1 MNKYLVFR
9 SMDDTCDGGS
19 TKKKKDTSVE
29 LVAVEYGYT
38 YIEAIPD
45 IVNAINADLSEFP
58 ESKHATVSCIEE
70 TSLDNRYISAFIGI
84 IAPAATS
91 TNILK
96 AYHIEEH
103 PDDEG

>member
-9 SMDDTCDGGS
+9 SLDDTCDGGS
-19 TKKKKDTSVE
+19 TKKKKGAGVE

-45 IVNAINADLSEFP
+45 IINAINADLSELP
-58 ESKHATVSCIEE
+58 EGKHATVSCIEE
-70 TSLDNRYISAFIGI
+70 TSLSSKYIAAFIGI
-84 IAPAATS
+84 ITPAATP

-96 AYHIEEH
+96 TYHVEER
-103 PDDEG
+103 PDED